1 MNEILTKALTRNSK
15 WEDKDEL
22 LDVVYWSRQ
31 VIAIVIGIIWGVMSM
46 KGLVFI
52 LVYCALTALIINF
65 YVVNYQD
72 QDLDEYGGFMELA
85 KEGFMSAFAS
95 FLVVWIIVYSSLHF

>member
-1 MNEILTKALTRNSK
+1 MEKVMSKAFTKNSK

-31 VIAIVIGIIWGVMSM
+31 IIAMIIGAIWGLFYVKGIFGII
-46 KGLVFI
+46 L
-52 LVYCALTALIINF
+52 YCAISALVINF
-65 YVVNYQD
+65 YVVNFQG

-95 FLVVWIIVYSSLHF
+95 FLVIWIIVHSSLYH